1 MPPFFDT
8 NTTHTFLEVGQH
20 TELVTAPVP
29 PAMEPVVFILCV
41 VFGSLLG
48 CIMLGV
54 MVYYTRRY
62 MERRRRAREERL
74 HRDASF
80 LVGAP
85 STYRASAPL
94 TTPSHLRRSRRPSAR
109 RTRIVS
115 TQRLAIPSLELG
127 SVFRIDPATMRRGS
141 SATSIPGLPSD
152 TPPMPERTL
161 PPKFASGHRQSLFS
175 NGSTLVGPAS
185 PPTFDK
191 HVTLRVANPP
201 PITSP
206 HAPTI
211 NVQLQKPN
219 PVYRVSPSPS
229 REHLV
234 TSTDSLA
241 STPPLSPE
249 ATSHSHQG
257 AFMTPAP
264 TDVITPVASVRAMRE
279 TLGKQS
285 MSSIA
290 SSHRQQQQRVEQFEP
305 SPYLAGLDYTP
316 FVLPAVQEQDSP
328 PLGAPPLNRCRSAD
342 EVLRGSGSAGTPVT
356 LSHFPFRFSHTGG
369 ASSPGVSSIRS
380 TSGGGPSPPSAFKP
394 QRHASGRLNNKASA
408 WTLPNS
414 TPPLKLKIRHAASD
428 EIIAVAF
435 APHTITYAAVCD
447 AVRTRLGF
455 KPRRVLRDDHVQI
468 SDDNGLWTWLDEQYT
483 KGHTRL
489 MLQVE

>member
-29 PAMEPVVFILCV
+29 PAMEPVVFICV

-109 RTRIVS
+109 RTRI
-115 TQRLAIPSLELG
+115 RLSDRSCDYAPGLE
-127 SVFRIDPATMRRGS
+127 RHIHPR
-141 SATSIPGLPSD
+141 LPSD

-191 HVTLRVANPP
+191 HVTLR
-201 PITSP
+201 
-206 HAPTI
+206 
-211 NVQLQKPN
+211 KPN